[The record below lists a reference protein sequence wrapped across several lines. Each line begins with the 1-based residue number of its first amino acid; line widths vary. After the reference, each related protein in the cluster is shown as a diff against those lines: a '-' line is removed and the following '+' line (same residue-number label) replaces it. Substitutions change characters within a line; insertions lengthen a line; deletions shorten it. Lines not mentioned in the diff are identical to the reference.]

1 MIDESFW
8 NEKINQFDIPIFKCP
23 ICDMGFVLSEKESS
37 IKKTAARSEII
48 FDLTSD
54 ERDFHG
60 HFVSISK
67 CNNPNCGEIMT
78 IAGQTDLLYAGQF
91 IEDSNENGDYT
102 FQGCK
107 ISYTVNYLNPAPNIF
122 VWPIN
127 TPNEVIDII
136 KESFSLFWVD
146 ENSCGNKIRTAI
158 EKLLDLE
165 KVERRILTIK
175 GKFIDLTLNQRI
187 QKFESKNQNVANRL
201 LALKWIGNQ
210 ASHNEFKLNRN
221 ELSDAYRI
229 LELCLLDL
237 YDETREEIDR
247 LSNEI
252 NIKKGIR

>member
-8 NEKINQFDIPIFKCP
+8 NEKIKQFEVPVFRCP
-23 ICDMGFVLSEKESS
+23 ICNMGFVLSEKESF
-37 IKKTAARSEII
+37 IKKTTTRSEII

-107 ISYTVNYLNPAPNIF
+107 ISYTVNYINPAPNIF

-158 EKLLDLE
+158 EKLLDSE
-165 KVERRILTIK
+165 KVERQILTK
-175 GKFIDLTLNQRI
+175 NGETKYLDLHQRI
-187 QKFESKNQNVANRL
+187 EKFKNKNRDVTNRL

-210 ASHNEFKLNRN
+210 ASHNEFKLDRN

-229 LELCLLDL
+229 LELCLIDL
-237 YDETREEIDR
+237 YDKTRVKLDR
-247 LSNEI
+247 LANDI

>member
-8 NEKINQFDIPIFKCP
+8 NEKINQFVVPIFKCP
-23 ICDMGFVLSEKESS
+23 ICNMGFVLSEKESS
-37 IKKTAARSEII
+37 IKKTTRQSEII
-48 FDLTSD
+48 FDLTSN

-60 HFVSISK
+60 HFASISK
-67 CNNPNCGEIMT
+67 CNNPDCGEIMT
-78 IAGQTDLLYAGQF
+78 IAGQIGLLYAGQT
-91 IEDSNENGDYT
+91 IEDSNENDDYT

-107 ISYTVNYLNPAPNIF
+107 ISYTVNYLNPAPNFF
-122 VWPIN
+122 VCPIN

-158 EKLLDLE
+158 EKLLDSE
-165 KVERRILTIK
+165 KIQRQVLTK
-175 GKFIDLTLNQRI
+175 EGKLADLTLHWRI
-187 QKFESKNQNVANRL
+187 ERFKDKNLDVANRL

-210 ASHNEFKLNRN
+210 ASHNEFKLDRN

-237 YDETREEIDR
+237 YDETREEVDR
-247 LSNEI
+247 LANEI